1 MSSGPAFEGWEIIAI
16 FVGYFVYCAF
26 VVEGVVRGMVAVMDQ
41 SSYRNGSPD
50 GKRRERGG
58 KRRKDEERGGKE
70 TVGQKRDQAESDEKI

>member
-58 KRRKDEERGGKE
+58 KE
-70 TVGQKRDQAESDEKI
+70 TVGQKKDQTENDEKI

>member
-16 FVGYFVYCAF
+16 FVGCFVYCAF

-58 KRRKDEERGGKE
+58 KRRKEEGKRRSGKRGIRRKATKKFE
-70 TVGQKRDQAESDEKI
+70 II